1 MSQENVE
8 LVRATYAAFS
18 GLAEGGDITSHV
30 KTFYAPDC
38 EYHPV
43 EEEEAI
49 RGHDA
54 LVAWNQRWFEAWDEF
69 QVDVDELIEAG
80 EGVIVAAITLHG
92 HGAGSGVQVDQRFFH
107 VFELRDGRV
116 WRVREY
122 TERAEALEA
131 VGLSEQDAHADS

>member
-8 LVRATYAAFS
+8 LVRAVYAAFS
-18 GLAEGGDITSHV
+18 GLAEGGDITWYV

-38 EYHPV
+38 EYYPV
-43 EEEEAI
+43 EEEEAVQ
-49 RGHDA
+49 GHDA
-54 LVAWNQRWFEAWDEF
+54 LVAWNQRWFEAWDGF
-69 QVDVDELIEAG
+69 QVDVDELIEAR
-80 EGVIVAAITLHG
+80 EGVIFTALTVHG
-92 HGAGSGVQVDQRFFH
+92 HGAGSGVQVDQRFSH

-131 VGLSEQDAHADS
+131 AGLSE